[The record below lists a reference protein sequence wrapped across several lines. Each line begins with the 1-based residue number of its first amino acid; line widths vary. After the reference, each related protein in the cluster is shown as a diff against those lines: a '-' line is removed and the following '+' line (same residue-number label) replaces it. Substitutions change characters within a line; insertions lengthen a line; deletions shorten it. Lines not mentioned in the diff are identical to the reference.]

1 MTENYL
7 IDTNVLVY
15 AYNSSFEKHSLS
27 KSILET
33 AMNGDIKAYITDKNI
48 YEFYAIV
55 TDSKRVEKPVSPE
68 KPILAIRTLLDSEL
82 NVLNTSK
89 RTIAILLDLC
99 KKYKVKR
106 QNIFDFIF
114 VAVMLEFGIDG
125 IITYIL
131 KDFSFIEE
139 IEVIDPRQI
148 VIKKK

>member
-33 AMNGDIKAYITDKNI
+33 TMNGGIKAYITDKNL

-55 TDSKRVEKPVSPE
+55 TDSKRVEKPVSSE
-68 KPILAIRTLLDSEL
+68 KAILAIRSLLDSEL
-82 NVLNTSK
+82 NVLITSK

-106 QNIFDFIF
+106 QKIFDFIF
-114 VAVMLEFGIDG
+114 IAVMLEYGIDG
-125 IITYIL
+125 IITYNV

-139 IEVIDPRQI
+139 VTVLPPSIELL
-148 VIKKK
+148 